1 MKNYFKTFIKKYGL
15 DSLFSPTDLSFL
27 SISDKD
33 ALKSDWQNVASDM
46 HKIIKF

>member
-27 SISDKD
+27 SIGDKD
-33 ALKSDWQNVASDM
+33 ALKSDWQNVANVM